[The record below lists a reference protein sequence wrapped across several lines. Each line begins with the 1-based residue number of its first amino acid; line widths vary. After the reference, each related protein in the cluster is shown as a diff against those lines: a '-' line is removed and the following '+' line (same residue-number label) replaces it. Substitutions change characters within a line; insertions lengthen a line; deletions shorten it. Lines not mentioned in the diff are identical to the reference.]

1 MEVSLEQ
8 EGNAMKRIVA
18 GLVVLGMVAVMLLSP
33 TPALAYP
40 YRGGHYHG
48 GGGGYFV
55 GGLAVGALTGVVLGS
70 IFAPRVY
77 AAPPVVYEPA
87 PVYVQP
93 APVYVQPAP
102 VYVVPAPVCSDYW
115 VNDQWRGG
123 VWVQGHFV
131 RVCR

>member
-1 MEVSLEQ
+1 
-8 EGNAMKRIVA
+8 MKRIVA
-18 GLVVLGMVAVMLLSP
+18 GLVVLGIVAVMLLSP

-93 APVYVQPAP
+93 APVYVA
-102 VYVVPAPVCSDYW
+102 PAPVCTDYW
-115 VNDQWRGG
+115 VGDHWRGG
-123 VWVQGHFV
+123 VWVQAHFE